1 MDHLWILIV
10 LLRLTLAFFNHDIHS
25 NDTGLLLVG
34 GAKTGISQSVE
45 FWMPASGRSTN
56 NNHKR
61 LAASSSNEKKSSI
74 HSEFWMPAS
83 GGSTNNHPRLAASSS
98 TEKKS
103 SIHCPTVSRGMW
115 GQTTDSLPYGPITCY
130 MNSCDLL
137 TPDLGWEAGVVNTL
151 HSRRFH
157 SSSVTGQGL
166 LLIGGDDSPQTSEL
180 LAWGTNQSIPSLSLS
195 PPGRSRHCSIQISE
209 DIVILTG
216 GSLPQTSNLVTE
228 LSNLGSSWQPVSREL
243 PPLTMGR
250 WEHACGMYT
259 SVEGDTRLVVA
270 GGFGDAS
277 ALESTEVLDYVGGSK
292 WREAGPLPI
301 PLAGPR
307 PSLLAGVLHITGG
320 GNYETGFSDWVLA
333 WRPELEEWQVVG
345 NMQAARW
352 HHGVVEMPREEGER
366 LCQHQSQL

>member
-1 MDHLWILIV
+1 MDFLWIHTI
-10 LLRLTLAFFNHDIHS
+10 LLRLSLAFCYSFYNHEIHS

-45 FWMPASGRSTN
+45 FWMPAGRSTN
-56 NNHKR
+56 NHQR
-61 LAASSSNEKKSSI
+61 LTSTSKEKPFQEQSI
-74 HSEFWMPAS
+74 
-83 GGSTNNHPRLAASSS
+83 R
-98 TEKKS
+98 
-103 SIHCPTVSRGMW
+103 CPTVSRGMW
-115 GQTTDSLPYGPITCY
+115 GHTTDSLPNGPITCY

-157 SSSVTGQGL
+157 SSSVTVQGL
-166 LLIGGDDSPQTSEL
+166 LLIGGDDSPETSEL
-180 LAWGTNQSIPSLSLS
+180 LAWGTNQSIPSVVLPS
-195 PPGRSRHCSIQISE
+195 PGRSRHCSIQISE
-209 DIVILTG
+209 DIFILTG

-228 LSNLGSSWQPVSREL
+228 LSNLGSNWQPVSREL
-243 PPLTMGR
+243 PPLTIGR

-259 SVEGDTRLVVA
+259 SVEGDIRLVVA

-277 ALESTEVLDYVGGSK
+277 ALASTEVLDYVGGSK

-307 PSLLAGVLHITGG
+307 PAFLEGVLHITGG

-333 WRPELEEWQVVG
+333 WSPEMEEWQVVG
-345 NMQAARW
+345 NMQSARW
-352 HHGVVEMPREEGER
+352 HHGVVEMSREEGER
-366 LCQHQSQL
+366 LCQHLSQP

>member
-1 MDHLWILIV
+1 MPALGRSTKNNHP
-10 LLRLTLAFFNHDIHS
+10 RLAES
-25 NDTGLLLVG
+25 SWSEKKAS

-45 FWMPASGRSTN
+45 FWMPAGFRSTNNHQRLAASKSSENPFQKQSIWMPASGRSTN
-56 NNHKR
+56 NNH
-61 LAASSSNEKKSSI
+61 
-74 HSEFWMPAS
+74 
-83 GGSTNNHPRLAASSS
+83 PRLAASTTSS
-98 TEKKS
+98 RKKS

-115 GQTTDSLPYGPITCY
+115 GQTTDSLPSGPITCY

-137 TPDLGWEAGVVNTL
+137 TPDLGWEAGVVTTL

-157 SSSVTGQGL
+157 SSSVTSQGL

-180 LAWGTNQSIPSLSLS
+180 LAWGTNQSIPSLALP
-195 PPGRSRHCSIQISE
+195 PPGRSRHCSIQMSE

-216 GSLPQTSNLVTE
+216 GSLPQTSNMVTE

-243 PPLTMGR
+243 PPLTIGR
-250 WEHACGMYT
+250 WEHACGMYI
-259 SVEGDTRLVVA
+259 SVEGETRLVVA

-292 WREAGPLPI
+292 WRAAGPLPI

-307 PSLLAGVLHITGG
+307 PALLAGVLHITGG
-320 GNYETGFSDWVLA
+320 GNYETGFLDWVLA
-333 WRPELEEWQVVG
+333 WSPEMEEWQVVG

-352 HHGVVEMPREEGER
+352 HHGVVEMSREEGER
-366 LCQHQSQL
+366 LCQHHSQL